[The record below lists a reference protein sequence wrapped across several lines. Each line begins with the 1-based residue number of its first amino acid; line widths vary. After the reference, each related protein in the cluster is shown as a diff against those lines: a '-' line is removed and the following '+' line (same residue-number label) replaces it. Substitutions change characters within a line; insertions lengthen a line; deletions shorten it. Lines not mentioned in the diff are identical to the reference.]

1 MDMINAVIQVPAWAY
16 DFCWYY
22 FAVAAITAVLGVA
35 SLVQIFMIPGSV
47 RRFVPT
53 AFLALT
59 LIVSIGINVLLT
71 LMQFWVCRSALKAP
85 AAGAAKKEQFAVACS
100 SDADCQ
106 AVNGTPQ
113 SSQCSCGGRGL
124 CGGCVFQNNMEP
136 QPSFTSDF
144 APFAEGFAAPRLP
157 QKRPTPTALPKRA

>member
-16 DFCWYY
+16 DLCWYY
-22 FAVAAITAVLGVA
+22 FAIAAVVAILGVT
-35 SLVQIFMIPGSV
+35 SLVQLFLVPGSV

-59 LIVSIGINVLLT
+59 IIVTVGINVIFA
-71 LMQFWVCRSALKAP
+71 LMQFWICRSALRAP
-85 AAGAAKKEQFAVACS
+85 AAAKKEPFAVACS
-100 SDADCQ
+100 NDQDCQ

-113 SSQCSCGGRGL
+113 GSTCACGGRGV

-136 QPSFTSDF
+136 QPSYSADF
-144 APFAEGFAAPRLP
+144 APFAEGFATGLP
-157 QKRPTPTALPKRA
+157 KKRPTGPMNMPTRR